1 MKSLIRTMIVL
12 AVFCLAVLIYT
23 PAQGGVNAG
32 ASTEAGTQPVVAT
45 PSQSTEPLP
54 PLPSIS
60 VESPAGDEF
69 EVLEQVAV
77 EPYSIPSARRRIMS
91 TLVGG
96 KSSNVLVIPNTD
108 IKAEDVA
115 AITQD
120 MQVMS
125 HIFDKIFQ
133 GPRLIEGVFMDYGE
147 FFGRGSRT
155 TQAIYLQDYG
165 TLFLLEVDFPFSP
178 PPETTVK
185 EEQPEEADSVW
196 QQARQEIFSQTVE
209 VRLQPSED
217 KYDAEKV
224 KELKS
229 RLVKALKHT
238 ANIRSIKPEEW
249 IILTVHGA
257 DQKAGGIVTYELHT
271 QGVSKPIS
279 SNARSGFEG
288 GYGFGGGAGGGAGFG
303 GGGIIGPGQKASQGS
318 VMTIRAKKSDVDDYA
333 NGKLSFEQFEEKV
346 QIFVY

>member
-45 PSQSTEPLP
+45 PYQSTEPLP

-69 EVLEQVAV
+69 EVSEQVAV
-77 EPYSIPSARRRIMS
+77 QPSYGFPSSHSALARA
-91 TLVGG
+91 LVVGG

-147 FFGRGSRT
+147 FLGRGS
-155 TQAIYLQDYG
+155 G
-165 TLFLLEVDFPFSP
+165 
-178 PPETTVK
+178 
-185 EEQPEEADSVW
+185 
-196 QQARQEIFSQTVE
+196 
-209 VRLQPSED
+209 
-217 KYDAEKV
+217 
-224 KELKS
+224 
-229 RLVKALKHT
+229 
-238 ANIRSIKPEEW
+238 
-249 IILTVHGA
+249 
-257 DQKAGGIVTYELHT
+257 
-271 QGVSKPIS
+271 
-279 SNARSGFEG
+279 
-288 GYGFGGGAGGGAGFG
+288 
-303 GGGIIGPGQKASQGS
+303 
-318 VMTIRAKKSDVDDYA
+318 
-333 NGKLSFEQFEEKV
+333 
-346 QIFVY
+346 